1 MGAPYTLDL
10 RERVVAAFRSGMSRL
25 ETATLFKVSESS
37 VQRWSRL
44 DREKGDVAARP
55 MGGNRPFALAS
66 ERDRIL
72 ERIAQQPD
80 LPLRA
85 LLAELQSRG
94 IKVSYFALWNL
105 VDRAGLSFKK
115 KAFAPA
121 NRTAQRSLGGA
132 CNGSNGRTKSTQG
145 VLFSLTKPRRRRT

>member
-10 RERVVAAFRSGMSRL
+10 RERVVAAFRSGTSRL

-44 DREKGDVAARP
+44 AREKGDVAARP

-66 ERDRIL
+66 ERGRIL

-85 LLAELQSRG
+85 LLAELHSRG
-94 IKVSYFALWNL
+94 IKVSYFALWNI
-105 VDRAGLSFKK
+105 VDRAGLSF
-115 KAFAPA
+115 
-121 NRTAQRSLGGA
+121 
-132 CNGSNGRTKSTQG
+132 
-145 VLFSLTKPRRRRT
+145 

>member
-1 MGAPYTLDL
+1 MGAPYILDL

-25 ETATLFKVSESS
+25 ETATLFKVSGSS

-44 DREKGDVAARP
+44 DRERGSVAAKP
-55 MGGNRPFALAS
+55 MGGNRPFALAA

-94 IKVSYFALWNL
+94 IEVSYFALWNI
-105 VDRAGLSFKK
+105 VDRAGLS
-115 KAFAPA
+115 
-121 NRTAQRSLGGA
+121 
-132 CNGSNGRTKSTQG
+132 
-145 VLFSLTKPRRRRT
+145 

>member
-1 MGAPYTLDL
+1 MGAPYALDL

-25 ETATLFKVSESS
+25 ETATLFQVSESS

-44 DREKGDVAARP
+44 DREKGDLAPRP
-55 MGGNRPFALAS
+55 MGGNRPFALAA

-85 LLAELQSRG
+85 LLAELKSRD
-94 IKVSYFALWNL
+94 IEVSYFALWNII
-105 VDRAGLSFKK
+105 DRAGLSFKK
-115 KAFAPA
+115 KPARERTGPPERRPAAPA
-121 NRTAQRSLGGA
+121 MARTAG
-132 CNGSNGRTKSTQG
+132 
-145 VLFSLTKPRRRRT
+145 